1 MRKYV
6 QMGQGGGVIHHPPP
20 GAGVDRAQ
28 GKPRQKDSRCRPETG
43 YMYPRS
49 ELPTSCHTR
58 RTASEKVYSVSLLD
72 SKKYFIHNR
81 RKLRKRDNKHRGFTK
96 QRTWGPKGEKQHQ
109 PIIHQQG
116 SPIFSIHQPGRSSV
130 HQWNCLG
137 FASDPSRFLPTRQ
150 QNKTRL
156 GSFWMLQTPGS
167 SVRGARKDQSDESRT
182 PYLIATK
189 QN

>member
-58 RTASEKVYSVSLLD
+58 RTASDNVYSVSLLD
-72 SKKYFIHNR
+72 SKKVFQQQQTQTT
-81 RKLRKRDNKHRGFTK
+81 KKRQQAPGFYET
-96 QRTWGPKGEKQHQ
+96 TNMGPKRRE
-109 PIIHQQG
+109 
-116 SPIFSIHQPGRSSV
+116 
-130 HQWNCLG
+130 
-137 FASDPSRFLPTRQ
+137 ATPTDY
-150 QNKTRL
+150 
-156 GSFWMLQTPGS
+156 S
-167 SVRGARKDQSDESRT
+167 SVRELHFLNSSARTEFSAPVELSGVR
-182 PYLIATK
+182 I
-189 QN
+189 